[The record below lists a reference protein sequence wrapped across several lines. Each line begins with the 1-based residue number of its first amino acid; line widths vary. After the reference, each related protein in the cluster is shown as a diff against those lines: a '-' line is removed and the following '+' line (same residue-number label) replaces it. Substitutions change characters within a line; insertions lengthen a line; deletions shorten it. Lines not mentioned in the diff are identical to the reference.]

1 MGEGRV
7 EGEDSMANKG
17 VTALCLLVRYPREI
31 PGQINSLRN
40 FLPVG
45 VGGQQGTFELGLWGS
60 PGQASPHLV
69 LCAGVVIPPAVIF
82 LPVWG

>member
-17 VTALCLLVRYPREI
+17 VTALFLLVRYPREI

-45 VGGQQGTFELGLWGS
+45 GRGAARDF
-60 PGQASPHLV
+60 
-69 LCAGVVIPPAVIF
+69 
-82 LPVWG
+82 